1 MRCPKCHYVGFES
14 SERCRHCGYDL
25 SLKAASLTET
35 DPVIRPNVKS
45 GELAELPLHLERQL
59 KPRTSRFE
67 AEPEEDLSNLELP
80 LFQEYPTDEATSS
93 EGLDRDAREAIGSGI
108 ERSSMSVISRVRRLC
123 AAVLDIVLMVC
134 IDAVV
139 VYITLKLLGLAVT
152 EWSNLPIAPLAGFL
166 FLLTGGYVVAFT
178 VAGGQTLGK
187 MAFGIKVI
195 CIDGTSV
202 GFGTG
207 LLRAAAYLI
216 SVLPCGIGFVVGL
229 FDRQDRTL
237 HDRVAAT
244 RVVKSS

>member
-59 KPRTSRFE
+59 EPRTSRFE
-67 AEPEEDLSNLELP
+67 ALPEENLSNLELP
-80 LFQEYPTDEATSS
+80 LFQEYPTDEATNS
-93 EGLDRDAREAIGSGI
+93 EGLDRGARKSISSGV
-108 ERSSMSVISRVRRLC
+108 ESPSLSAISRVRRLC
-123 AAVLDIVLMVC
+123 AAVLDIVLMVG

-139 VYITLKLLGLAVT
+139 VYMTLKVSGLAVT
-152 EWSNLPIAPLAGFL
+152 EWWNIPIVPLAGFL

-187 MAFGIKVI
+187 MVFGIKVI
-195 CIDGTSV
+195 CVDGTSV
-202 GFGTG
+202 GLGTAS
-207 LLRAAAYLI
+207 LRLAAYLI
-216 SVLPCGIGFVVGL
+216 SILPCGIGFVVGL

>member
-1 MRCPKCHYVGFES
+1 MRCPKCHYVGFGS
-14 SERCRHCGYDL
+14 AERCRHCGYDL
-25 SLKAASLTET
+25 SLKAASLTES
-35 DPVIRPNVKS
+35 DPVIRSDLKS
-45 GELAELPLHLERQL
+45 GELAELPLHLEHQV
-59 KPRTSRFE
+59 KSGTSRFK

-80 LFQEYPTDEATSS
+80 LFLEYPTDGAPNSEA
-93 EGLDRDAREAIGSGI
+93 LDRGVRESIASGV
-108 ERSSMSVISRVRRLC
+108 ERSSMTASSRSHRLC

-134 IDAVV
+134 INAVV
-139 VYITLKLLGLAVT
+139 VYMTLKLSGLAFT
-152 EWSNLPIAPLAGFL
+152 EWLNLPVAPLAGFL

-195 CIDGTSV
+195 CVDGNSV

-229 FDRQDRTL
+229 FDQHDRTL

>member
-25 SLKAASLTET
+25 SLKTDSLTET
-35 DPVIRPNVKS
+35 DPVIRSDVKS
-45 GELAELPLHLERQL
+45 GELAELPLHLEHQL
-59 KPRTSRFE
+59 KPRISRFK

-80 LFQEYPTDEATSS
+80 LFLEHPIDGVTNS
-93 EGLDRDAREAIGSGI
+93 EGLDRGARELIGSGV
-108 ERSSMSVISRVRRLC
+108 ERSSMSATSRVRRLC
-123 AAVLDIVLMVC
+123 AAVLDIVLMIC

-139 VYITLKLLGLAVT
+139 VYMTLKLAGLAVT
-152 EWSNLPIAPLAGFL
+152 EWSNLPVAPLAGFL

-178 VAGGQTLGK
+178 AAGGQTLGK

-195 CIDGTSV
+195 CVDGNSV
-202 GFGTG
+202 GFGTA
-207 LLRAAAYLI
+207 LLRVTAYLI
-216 SVLPCGIGFVVGL
+216 SILPCGIGFVVGL

-244 RVVKSS
+244 RVVKS

>member
-25 SLKAASLTET
+25 SLKAASLPET
-35 DPVIRPNVKS
+35 DPVIRTNVKS

-80 LFQEYPTDEATSS
+80 LFQEYPTDGATNS
-93 EGLDRDAREAIGSGI
+93 EGLDRGARESIGSGV
-108 ERSSMSVISRVRRLC
+108 ERSSMSAISRVRRLC